1 MMSDALRKWLDGDDT
16 VEETVRLLAE
26 TETWP
31 AMPLDRATTRR
42 LITLAHDALS
52 RDPNRAVWISRLAMR
67 AADTPIEEGDAWR
80 EYAAALLELREY
92 ENAREAVGAS
102 TTKRCSGRW
111 RASSCTSSGTR
122 SRRCRS
128 SSRTPARCCG
138 STTRRHTSAR

>member
-52 RDPNRAVWISRLAMR
+52 RDPNRAVCISSLAIR
-67 AADTPIEEGDAWR
+67 AADTPIDEGDAWH
-80 EYAAALLELREY
+80 EYDAVLLEVGEY
-92 ENAREAVGAS
+92 EEARAAVG
-102 TTKRCSGRW
+102 
-111 RASSCTSSGTR
+111 RA
-122 SRRCRS
+122 
-128 SSRTPARCCG
+128 RT
-138 STTRRHTSAR
+138 